1 MKSICHLVVSLPLLV
16 ARTTALSSPPILGIG
31 AVLFKGV
38 VKTAP
43 SLGDDKVLTEAADF
57 FVGAFWESKVGGG
70 TKKLTD
76 KQRTQILVSQTMEF
90 RKRYGAVSGQRQ
102 SELVLARNAN
112 NEMMGVC
119 AIGVEEIPD
128 NGKTGRGSTRA
139 PLMSNVAVG
148 KQFRRRGIAEDLVK
162 EVEEIARKQ
171 WGYDEVYLYV
181 EERNKAAV
189 RLYQKLGYRKIW
201 TDNTARTMVPTTLGR
216 WESAPTLLVCMKK
229 KLNRGLLG
237 RFLPFQ

>member
-1 MKSICHLVVSLPLLV
+1 
-16 ARTTALSSPPILGIG
+16 
-31 AVLFKGV
+31 
-38 VKTAP
+38 
-43 SLGDDKVLTEAADF
+43 
-57 FVGAFWESKVGGG
+57 
-70 TKKLTD
+70 
-76 KQRTQILVSQTMEF
+76 
-90 RKRYGAVSGQRQ
+90 
-102 SELVLARNAN
+102 
-112 NEMMGVC
+112 
-119 AIGVEEIPD
+119 
-128 NGKTGRGSTRA
+128 
-139 PLMSNVAVG
+139 MSNVAVG